1 MNRENF
7 EKLPAEKKRIIE
19 DAYFSA
25 ANRQIT
31 PTDFFSICKE
41 ALSQDEYDLIFSN
54 TKKSNKEQQEDIKAE
69 HLQDILQYSG
79 VDLKE
84 EADQI
89 VKETEHNVGYYSYDD
104 EDVNNQMYSLL
115 NVKLFK
121 EYVQKLGKTRGVF
134 ISEDSFL
141 LLFFILKRKLL
152 DLVDK
157 LEQASKV
164 RTEYGLNEFVI
175 KINNDLT
182 RQLWCLEQIEKA
194 ELEKLMINRDEDENK
209 KKIKKNIHERED
221 LVVKK
226 KMSNT
231 IAMAALGTKQKSW
244 MTDENTQISKDSTH
258 FNSIY
263 SPYDDKQIEK
273 RISERSITMRDFIYV
288 LERDKR
294 YNKSIF
300 TIQHYFR

>member
-7 EKLPAEKKRIIE
+7 ERLPMDKKRIIE
-19 DAYFSA
+19 EAYYSA
-25 ANRQIT
+25 ANKQIT
-31 PTDFFSICKE
+31 PSDFFAICKE
-41 ALSQDEYDLIFSN
+41 ALTAEEYDLIFPN
-54 TKKSNKEQQEDIKAE
+54 EKKATKEQEDIKTE

-89 VKETEHNVGYYSYDD
+89 AKETEHNIGYYSYDD
-104 EDVNNQMYSLL
+104 EDVNSQMYSLL
-115 NVKLFK
+115 NPKLFK
-121 EYVQKLGKTRGVF
+121 EYVQKLGKTRGMF
-134 ISEDSFL
+134 ISEDSYI
-141 LLFFILKRKLL
+141 LLFQILKRKLL
-152 DLVDK
+152 DLVEK
-157 LEQASKV
+157 LDQASKV
-164 RTEYGLNEFVI
+164 RVEYELSKYVI

-182 RQLWCLEQIEKA
+182 RQLWCLEQIEKS
-194 ELEKLMINRDEDENK
+194 ELERLMINRDEDDTK
-209 KKIKKNIHERED
+209 KKPKKHIHERED

-231 IAMAALGTKQKSW
+231 IAMAALGIKQRSW
-244 MTDENTQISKDSTH
+244 MTDEDTQISKDTTQ

-263 SPYDDKQIEK
+263 APYDDKMVDK
-273 RISERSITMRDFIYV
+273 RIATRAISMKDFIYV

-300 TIQHYFR
+300 TIQHYFK